1 MGSAAS
7 SFLSVQLANKDAE
20 RAARTTP
27 EERLQQEIKK
37 VEVQLTHARE
47 PSTGCCGG
55 GEVDETKVER
65 LENRLMELTEIQAKR
80 AAAKNFF
87 DVTVPKNGKPGD
99 VLEVIAPDGRVVRAT
114 VPPGLAEG
122 AVFQCSLLPVAEAAP
137 VGTTSDV

>member
-1 MGSAAS
+1 
-7 SFLSVQLANKDAE
+7 
-20 RAARTTP
+20 
-27 EERLQQEIKK
+27 
-37 VEVQLTHARE
+37 
-47 PSTGCCGG
+47 
-55 GEVDETKVER
+55 
-65 LENRLMELTEIQAKR
+65 MELTEIQAKR

-99 VLEVIAPDGRVVRAT
+99 VLEATHPRPYRRDAAARPYRRDAAPHPYRREIRRVCIAATPRTRPYRRDVDRLWATQVIAPDGRVVRAT